1 MFIGPNA
8 FKDSLV
14 PERYRDIPLISYPT
28 NKIFFLLF
36 EDNNKFNEH
45 FERRKSKPSDQNYN
59 INERIYE
66 EITTKIYFSFLC
78 TFICHLDK
86 MGELR
91 QMFLE
96 KVKVFVLY
104 AVKIVEGDLINQVL
118 EILNK
123 SYENMG
129 IEIYSSLF

>member
-1 MFIGPNA
+1 MFIGAKA
-8 FKDSLV
+8 FKNSKV
-14 PERYRDIPLISYPT
+14 PERYLDIPIINYPT
-28 NKIFFLLF
+28 SKIFFLLF

-78 TFICHLDK
+78 QFIVHLENI
-86 MGELR
+86 GELK
-91 QMFLE
+91 QMYLE

-104 AVKIVEGDLINQVL
+104 AVKIVEG
-118 EILNK
+118 
-123 SYENMG
+123 
-129 IEIYSSLF
+129 

>member
-1 MFIGPNA
+1 
-8 FKDSLV
+8 
-14 PERYRDIPLISYPT
+14 
-28 NKIFFLLF
+28 
-36 EDNNKFNEH
+36 
-45 FERRKSKPSDQNYN
+45 
-59 INERIYE
+59 
-66 EITTKIYFSFLC
+66 
-78 TFICHLDK
+78 